1 MIWLICAP
9 SVFCINFDWIFLVKQ
24 YLLYKKQKALVLI
37 WVDRSRWKTGVSTH
51 YLNTLLIY
59 TVNILCLI
67 SAFKKEQTN
76 RVILKKIIY
85 NYYKSFNLESFLL
98 EAELRNH
105 LEKEKLSSD
114 KNQEFLMHLF
124 LAVLN
129 KHTVLNKNPFEVTMN
144 SLIRTF

>member
-1 MIWLICAP
+1 M
-9 SVFCINFDWIFLVKQ
+9 
-24 YLLYKKQKALVLI
+24 
-37 WVDRSRWKTGVSTH
+37 
-51 YLNTLLIY
+51 
-59 TVNILCLI
+59 NIHCLI

-114 KNQEFLMHLF
+114 KKSRISNASVFSSSKQ
-124 LAVLN
+124 
-129 KHTVLNKNPFEVTMN
+129 TYSFE
-144 SLIRTF
+144 

>member
-1 MIWLICAP
+1 MLRIVYMIWLICAP

-37 WVDRSRWKTGVSTH
+37 WVDRSRWKRGVSIH
-51 YLNTLLIY
+51 NLNTLLIY
-59 TVNILCLI
+59 TVNIHCLI

-85 NYYKSFNLESFLL
+85 NYYEKFNLESFLL
-98 EAELRNH
+98 EFELRNH

-114 KNQEFLMHLF
+114 KKSRISNASVFSSSKQ
-124 LAVLN
+124 
-129 KHTVLNKNPFEVTMN
+129 TYSFE
-144 SLIRTF
+144 

>member
-1 MIWLICAP
+1 MLRIVYMIWLICAP

-37 WVDRSRWKTGVSTH
+37 WVDGSRWKRGASIH

-59 TVNILCLI
+59 TVNIHCLI

-114 KNQEFLMHLF
+114 KKSRISNASVFSSSKQ
-124 LAVLN
+124 
-129 KHTVLNKNPFEVTMN
+129 TYSFE
-144 SLIRTF
+144 

>member
-1 MIWLICAP
+1 MAHLCTCSILHQFWL
-9 SVFCINFDWIFLVKQ
+9 NFLSKTISK

-37 WVDRSRWKTGVSTH
+37 WVDRSRWKRGVSIH

-59 TVNILCLI
+59 TVNIHCLI

-85 NYYKSFNLESFLL
+85 NYYEKFNLESFLL
-98 EAELRNH
+98 EFELRNH

-114 KNQEFLMHLF
+114 KKSRISNASVFSSSKQ
-124 LAVLN
+124 
-129 KHTVLNKNPFEVTMN
+129 TYSFE
-144 SLIRTF
+144 

>member
-1 MIWLICAP
+1 M
-9 SVFCINFDWIFLVKQ
+9 
-24 YLLYKKQKALVLI
+24 
-37 WVDRSRWKTGVSTH
+37 
-51 YLNTLLIY
+51 
-59 TVNILCLI
+59 NIHCLI

-105 LEKEKLSSD
+105 LEKEKLFSD